1 MQLISLVRCESPTAK
16 VAGWR
21 ALFLIFCAAISA
33 GCAEIPIPPEVSYPN
48 VRIAARNAA
57 FVLAD
62 QIKRTGDGDGAIW
75 VSPAINLHSGEIT
88 ASGRELEVLLSLDLK
103 TLLGNSVVQ
112 NLDTKETPSWN
123 WVLAPTVQFEKPQDG
138 KLEESWFKISVAAVS
153 PRGKSLPGV
162 TFRVNAHQFDATPSR
177 FFRDAPLVLTGTF
190 HDTRQEFYKGSKSNV
205 ALDIRNRFI
214 STEGFLQEAVSSY
227 EAGDF
232 RRAIKSFDK
241 IIEKDTDNLTAL
253 SGKYQSFFELG
264 STTEAESALG
274 QLMSAA
280 IKQGNISFKF
290 LFQVRSIE
298 FRDDIDIT
306 QRYQSWLKQIA
317 RQINASGMCMN
328 VLGHASRSGSLEY
341 NQQLSESRAG
351 SVMSQLLKH
360 VPELKGRIKAEG
372 RSYRDNIVGSG
383 TDDATDAIDR
393 RVAFQLHSCR

>member
-1 MQLISLVRCESPTAK
+1 MVIAV
-16 VAGWR
+16 
-21 ALFLIFCAAISA
+21 ISA
-33 GCAEIPIPPEVSYPN
+33 GCAEIPTPPEVSYPN
-48 VRIAARNAA
+48 VRAASRNAA

-62 QIKRTGDGDGAIW
+62 QIKRIGDGDGAIW

-88 ASGRELEVLLSLDLK
+88 ASGREFEVLLSLDLK

-112 NLDTKETPSWN
+112 NLDARETPSLN
-123 WVLAPTVQFEKPQDG
+123 WVLAPTVQFEKQRDG

-162 TFRVNAHQFDATPSR
+162 TFRINAHQFDATPSR

-190 HDTRQEFYKGSKSNV
+190 HDTRQEFYKGNKSNV
-205 ALDIRNRFI
+205 TLDVRNRFI

-232 RRAIKSFDK
+232 RRAINSFDK
-241 IIEKDTDNLTAL
+241 IIVKDTDNLAAL
-253 SGKYQSFFELG
+253 SGRYQSFFELG
-264 STTEAESALG
+264 SVLEAESALG

-298 FRDDIDIT
+298 FRDDMDIT
-306 QRYQSWLKQIA
+306 KRYQSWLKQIA
-317 RQINASGMCMN
+317 KQINVSGMCLN

-393 RVAFQLHSCR
+393 RVALQLYSCK